1 MYTLVFF
8 TVLHSMKTSTIL
20 AFKPNLERI
29 LYNLRQ
35 LENMLIRRR
44 RTISFHFKHF
54 NLLKSMIPVIHQGYQ
69 QKYFD
74 IESLFFLQ
82 QQMMLL
88 NGYLEI
94 LARLG
99 RELPFYEKKELKKR
113 IRGVCRTMKNTFS

>member
-1 MYTLVFF
+1 
-8 TVLHSMKTSTIL
+8 MKTRTNL

-44 RTISFHFKHF
+44 RTISLHFKHF
-54 NLLKSMIPVIHQGYQ
+54 DLLKSLIPAIHQGYQ

-74 IESLFFLQ
+74 LEALFFLQ

-113 IRGVCRTMKNTFS
+113 IRSVCRTMKNTFS